1 MAQQH
6 CTDCHHPVVVLHD
19 KQPVP
24 FYVAWWGTERW
35 KKDLLGGIE
44 TNLGTMSLWGS
55 CLVWIS
61 TLTRRTPDARSVSR
75 PKQHITDLVSEA
87 LLLQWVVASR
97 RAGAI
102 GTLTFPK
109 NIFFMMLVFGKTK
122 LDTFLKAEFSD
133 KFLLWSKMFEGLKWM
148 KAGFVIFSSEFHRWQ
163 RDWKSRIAFFLSIH
177 LQNPSPTPSLHQQH
191 DGDYHLDCGGI
202 VGNWWGRSQAR
213 SPTFPSHC
221 SVLLLLHI
229 LFHPFRHRVYHHH
242 HHCWICLPEYN
253 FTKV

>member
-6 CTDCHHPVVVLHD
+6 WLSPSRCGLAWQTTCSILCCLVRYWEVKEGSAGWHWDQSWHNEPVGVMSGLNIDTDTAHSQCEERFTAEATYYRPRVRASS
-19 KQPVP
+19 PP
-24 FYVAWWGTERW
+24 MSCGFSSCWGTDIS
-35 KKDLLGGIE
+35 KKY
-44 TNLGTMSLWGS
+44 
-55 CLVWIS
+55 
-61 TLTRRTPDARSVSR
+61 
-75 PKQHITDLVSEA
+75 
-87 LLLQWVVASR
+87 
-97 RAGAI
+97 
-102 GTLTFPK
+102 
-109 NIFFMMLVFGKTK
+109 FFMMLVFGKTK
-122 LDTFLKAEFSD
+122 LGTFSKSEFSD

-177 LQNPSPTPSLHQQH
+177 LQNPSPTPPSHQQH

-229 LFHPFRHRVYHHH
+229 LIHPFCHHVYHH